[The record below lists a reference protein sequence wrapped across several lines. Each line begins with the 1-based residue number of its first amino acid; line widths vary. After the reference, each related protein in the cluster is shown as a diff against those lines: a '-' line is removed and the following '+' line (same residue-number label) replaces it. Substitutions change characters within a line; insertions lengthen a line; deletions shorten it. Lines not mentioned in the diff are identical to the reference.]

1 MMKLKT
7 LFLATATCL
16 TLTACSTTPP
26 VPETTVGVIEEVS
39 NIKAFPDTQNNKAKL
54 IKLGDHCN
62 IEFTGIMDAGRAREN
77 WVFKGNTLISAGTVI
92 VAKDGTSSAKS
103 FDLYDKQLQANFLSL
118 RDNFKKENVAACE

>member
-39 NIKAFPDTQNNKAKL
+39 NIKAPDTQNNKAKL

-103 FDLYDKQLQANFLSL
+103 FDLYDKQVQANFLSL

>member
-1 MMKLKT
+1 M
-7 LFLATATCL
+7 
-16 TLTACSTTPP
+16 
-26 VPETTVGVIEEVS
+26 IEEVS

-103 FDLYDKQLQANFLSL
+103 LTCMTNKFKQTSFRSVTISKRKRRSL
-118 RDNFKKENVAACE
+118 

>member
-39 NIKAFPDTQNNKAKL
+39 NIKARVVVRPIHLSD
-54 IKLGDHCN
+54 I
-62 IEFTGIMDAGRAREN
+62 
-77 WVFKGNTLISAGTVI
+77 
-92 VAKDGTSSAKS
+92 
-103 FDLYDKQLQANFLSL
+103 LSL
-118 RDNFKKENVAACE
+118 IIF